1 MKNKLKLH
9 ISTCPN
15 DTFMFDAFIN
25 DKFGDKNRE
34 NSFNDKFEIKLLDI
48 EQLNQEVEKNI
59 PDISKVSFFAL
70 FNNLKNYVILNSG
83 AALGR
88 NCGPLVIRNNDE
100 QNGNNLIKT
109 IKDLKNKRI
118 AIPGKNT
125 TAFLLFN
132 IFVGKENL
140 DTLDLHEEI
149 FSDIMPKVNSG
160 EYDAGLII
168 HESRFTYK
176 KLGLKLIDDLGNL
189 WENET
194 GLPLPLGAICA
205 KRNLGKENISF
216 YENKIKSSIQ
226 FAFENPKSSNKFIH
240 HYSQEMDNT
249 VLQSHIDL
257 YVNEFSLNLG
267 QEGINAINLLYNYA
281 VDLDFVKKTS
291 NLNLFNNQ

>member
-1 MKNKLKLH
+1 MNKKLKLH

-25 DKFGDKNRE
+25 DKFGDE
-34 NSFNDKFEIKLLDI
+34 NKENNFNNKFEVKLLDI

-70 FNNLKNYVILNSG
+70 FNNLKNYVILKSG

-88 NCGPLVIRNNDE
+88 NCGPLVIRNNDK
-100 QNGNNLIKT
+100 QNGNNLIHS

-118 AIPGKNT
+118 AIPGRNT
-125 TAFLLFN
+125 TAYLLFN

-140 DTLDLHEEI
+140 ETLDLHEEV

-176 KLGLKLIDDLGNL
+176 ELGLELIDDLGNL

-205 KRNLGKENISF
+205 KRDLGQENISY
-216 YENKIKSSIQ
+216 YENKIKNSIQ
-226 FAFENPKSSNKFIH
+226 FAFNNPKSSNKFIH
-240 HYSQEMDNT
+240 HYAQEMDNT

-257 YVNEFSLNLG
+257 YVNEFSLDLE
-267 QEGINAINLLYNYA
+267 QEGINAINLLYKYA
-281 VDLDFVKKTS
+281 VNLGFVKK
-291 NLNLFNNQ
+291 NKNHHLFNNK